1 MAMLTTMAAMTMVFR
16 ALLNGCGGSTCARC
30 GPGPKSS
37 DVSADSLTSLTL
49 LTVEILAYCAH
60 QHKLLK
66 RPSKLD
72 GCGESVFHRA
82 GGELPL
88 HSLEHHANSDYR
100 QKRAG
105 RNRAIAVLPVPW
117 RRGFNRAPGVRSL
130 ERAV

>member
-1 MAMLTTMAAMTMVFR
+1 MAMLTTMAAMTMVLR
-16 ALLNGCGGSTCARC
+16 AALNGCGGSTCARC

-60 QHKLLK
+60 RHKLLK

-72 GCGESVFHRA
+72 GYGDSVCQGA
-82 GGELPL
+82 PGELPL

-100 QKRAG
+100 QKRAS
-105 RNRAIAVLPVPW
+105 RD
-117 RRGFNRAPGVRSL
+117 
-130 ERAV
+130 